1 MFWQLYDA
9 VNDDLLQEDLCHTHT
24 QSPCPLT
31 LPERSFW
38 WSRMV
43 TALFFHKTVEWTLT
57 VGNWSEE
64 PKVTP
69 CWNCFF
75 DLLVVAIVIIIE
87 HNGLPQKT
95 LPFSLI
101 ANVPFLSSL
110 GDKLTLH
117 TYEKKKLTHTFQRL
131 AHWDVLQDWKSI
143 LLYFLNVSSSLF
155 CLLTLVSHNF
165 SPSGSIKEPGLQTL
179 TRWFLRDIS
188 LPSSQPTVQRKSY
201 SLPPHLSQIHWS
213 VSCTTKE
220 SICHNKDPSYDKT
233 KILCGATKT
242 QHRQINT

>member
-1 MFWQLYDA
+1 MKQHMVNTESYGEHAQNDPSDEAEWSLPSFPTRPWNGLWQCGT
-9 VNDDLLQEDLCHTHT
+9 E
-24 QSPCPLT
+24 P
-31 LPERSFW
+31 
-38 WSRMV
+38 
-43 TALFFHKTVEWTLT
+43 TLT
-57 VGNWSEE
+57 
-64 PKVTP
+64 P
-69 CWNCFF
+69 CCNCFF
-75 DLLVVAIVIIIE
+75 DLLFVAIVIIIE

-165 SPSGSIKEPGLQTL
+165 SPSGSIKEPGL
-179 TRWFLRDIS
+179 
-188 LPSSQPTVQRKSY
+188 
-201 SLPPHLSQIHWS
+201 
-213 VSCTTKE
+213 
-220 SICHNKDPSYDKT
+220 
-233 KILCGATKT
+233 
-242 QHRQINT
+242 